1 MKKKLFFGFT
11 LFVMLFTLVAW
22 QYASAE
28 LVELQEK
35 TDLTKESYTKA
46 A

>member
-35 TDLTKESYTKA
+35 TDLSNERYTKA

>member
-11 LFVMLFTLVAW
+11 LFVMLFTMVAW

-28 LVELQEK
+28 LVELQNK
-35 TDLTKESYTKA
+35 TDITEKDYTKA

>member
-1 MKKKLFFGFT
+1 MKKRLFYGLTMFA
-11 LFVMLFTLVAW
+11 MLFTMIAW

-28 LVELQEK
+28 LVELENSAEMPEK
-35 TDLTKESYTKA
+35 NIMEA